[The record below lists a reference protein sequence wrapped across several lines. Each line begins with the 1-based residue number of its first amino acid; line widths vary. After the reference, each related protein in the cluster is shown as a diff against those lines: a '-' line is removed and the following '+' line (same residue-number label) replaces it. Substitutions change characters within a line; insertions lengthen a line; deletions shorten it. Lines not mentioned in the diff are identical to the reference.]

1 MQLEGYLTCCLK
13 TANERH
19 FIKSSKL
26 IRWIRISPKKFR
38 STVNCLFIPVICM
51 KDAQAI
57 EMMVTESA
65 EECACIYSQKAV
77 SGFS

>member
-1 MQLEGYLTCCLK
+1 MDTDLC
-13 TANERH
+13 
-19 FIKSSKL
+19 
-26 IRWIRISPKKFR
+26 SPKKFR

-65 EECACIYSQKAV
+65 EESACIYSQKAV